1 MKSIKIFAVAS
12 AVALLSTAGFTSCKP
27 NNSPEGPGNYNGE
40 VVKTQF
46 SISIPEAG
54 KSNPAGAP
62 GVLRMPAINTQ
73 DEGNFLGMDNI
84 MLMPFNI
91 ATAAVGSTDTRL
103 GNIIVLSDV
112 GGTGA
117 GNIPTDGLSSTAKY
131 KVYSDVSIPLGT
143 NHFLFY
149 AHGTTPTLSD
159 ETLKFQYGQLT
170 ANNISNDA
178 QKTPASIS
186 FDLVGISID
195 GRAAKADALADY
207 LTTIANANDGST
219 DAGHTWATY
228 SLANGGNDDIKA
240 LHDAFIELKAGSAMS
255 VLKTVEDLYNSLEV
269 FNNAWYA
276 SHSANN
282 AVVYAVMTAILA
294 QTDVASGDAGARL
307 LAWDDAFTAKDYPR
321 DCSLPDGAAAVN
333 WQIEDGSHAAPAYP
347 KFEAST
353 ALNYNSLGVSN
364 PASYAYPACI
374 YYYTNSTLETST
386 KIESTN
392 YGSNSWA
399 TILSDVYTQNVYS
412 VGTSTRSVAI
422 VNPIQYG
429 VARLKTSVVA
439 SASTLKDYKEEAVA
453 SSGNIVDVT
462 KLTMTGVLVGG
473 QGSVGYD
480 FAPASA
486 GSQIVYDKILT
497 AAVDPKVY
505 TLSTTAT
512 QENPTLLLETV
523 ANEGVRVAIEF
534 ENGDKDF
541 FGENGNL
548 IPKGTRF
555 YVVGLLNGSSRTATG
570 VGNNANKV
578 FEQDFTTTATFTI
591 SSLKHAYNVVPDLR
605 TEKLEL
611 GFSVDLTW
619 QNGNTYSIEIDNY

>member
-1 MKSIKIFAVAS
+1 MKSIKFFAVAS
-12 AVALLSTAGFTSCKP
+12 AVALLSTTGFTSCNQKNAP
-27 NNSPEGPGNYNGE
+27 DGPGTYNGE
-40 VVKTQF
+40 TVKTQF
-46 SISIPEAG
+46 SISIPEVG

-62 GVLRMPAINTQ
+62 DVLRMPAANTQ
-73 DEGNFLGMDNI
+73 DAGNFLGMDNI
-84 MLMPFNI
+84 MLMPFN
-91 ATAAVGSTDTRL
+91 TAAAVAKGDTRL
-103 GNIIVLSDV
+103 GNIIVLSNV

-117 GNIPTDGLSSTAKY
+117 GNIPAEGLTSTAKY

-149 AHGTTPTLSD
+149 AHGLTPALSD

-170 ANNISNDA
+170 ANNVSNDA
-178 QKTPASIS
+178 QKTPAAIS
-186 FDLVGISID
+186 FDLVGINID
-195 GRAAKADALADY
+195 GRAGKADALAAY
-207 LTTIANANDGST
+207 LTTIANSNDGST

-228 SLANGGNDDIKA
+228 SLANGGNDGIKA
-240 LHDAFIELKAGSAMS
+240 LYDNFITLKAGSAMS
-255 VLKTVEDLYNSLEV
+255 VLKTVEDLYNSMET
-269 FNNAWYA
+269 FNDTWKA
-276 SHSANN
+276 SHVSNN
-282 AVVYAVMTAILA
+282 GVVYAVMTAILA
-294 QTDVASGDAGARL
+294 QAEVASGDAGARV
-307 LAWDDAFTAKDYPR
+307 LAWKDGFSAKDYPR

-333 WQIEDGSHAAPAYP
+333 WQVVDGSHATPAYP

-364 PASYAYPACI
+364 PASYAYPACL

-392 YGSNSWA
+392 YGTKTWA
-399 TILSDVYTQNVYS
+399 TILSEVYTQNVYS

-429 VARLKTSVVA
+429 VARLNTSVVA
-439 SASTLKDYKEEAVA
+439 STPTLKDYKEEELAT
-453 SSGNIVDVT
+453 SGTNVDVT
-462 KLTMTGVLVGG
+462 KLTMTAVLVGG

-480 FAPASA
+480 FVPASA

-505 TLSTTAT
+505 TLSSTTAT
-512 QENPTLLLETV
+512 QENPTMLLETV

-534 ENGDKDF
+534 ENGDQDF
-541 FGENGNL
+541 FGEDGKL

-555 YVVGLLNGSSRTATG
+555 YVVGLLNSSSRTATG
-570 VGNNANKV
+570 DGNANKV

-619 QNGNTYSIEIDNY
+619 KTGNTYSIEIDNY